1 LRKSFRQPRY
11 FGSRPLG
18 KEKIRILG
26 DIGFDFNEMNT
37 ESLSPSPF
45 TAGSK
50 QSGDDKKSKP
60 LLQCVDQDGI
70 TSKSP
75 KSKGESLVPY
85 CSFSS
90 PKEMKN
96 SLVVTI
102 FPFIEEHNVK
112 VLSKF
117 KAGERDM
124 IGFDGYLNVKGD

>member
-1 LRKSFRQPRY
+1 M
-11 FGSRPLG
+11 
-18 KEKIRILG
+18 LG

-50 QSGDDKKSKP
+50 QSEDDKKSKP
-60 LLQCVDQDGI
+60 LLQCVDHDGI

-75 KSKGESLVPY
+75 KSRGESLVPY
-85 CSFSS
+85 LFVFISKRDEKQSRHRY
-90 PKEMKN
+90 
-96 SLVVTI
+96 
-102 FPFIEEHNVK
+102 FPFYRKTQCEG
-112 VLSKF
+112 